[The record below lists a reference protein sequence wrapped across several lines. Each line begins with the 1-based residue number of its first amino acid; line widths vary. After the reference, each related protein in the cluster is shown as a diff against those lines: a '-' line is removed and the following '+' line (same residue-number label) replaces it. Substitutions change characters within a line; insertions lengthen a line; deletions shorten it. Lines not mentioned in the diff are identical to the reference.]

1 MPQNHTAL
9 PTSPFISAATLA
21 SRLADSSPPALL
33 FVSPE
38 PTDPIAVI
46 PASRTSDL
54 ASHYAAAGGG
64 EKGRRPLPDPQAVQ
78 RWLNSLG
85 IGTDDDIV
93 VYDDTGGT
101 SASRA
106 WWVLR
111 WIGRPRVHILDG
123 GLAAWQAR
131 TAAETPQAP
140 GASPGDCFEEIDTP
154 ALARDPAA
162 FLLVDARGK
171 AAFDGSGTGPSHLPG
186 ARNSPAAAWQDSQG
200 RLLPRAERQ
209 ALAQSLGLLDS
220 DRPVV
225 AYCGSGVAATYLIA
239 ATQDLGVKA
248 ALYAGSWSAWSAD
261 PERAAAPR

>member
-1 MPQNHTAL
+1 MTQAHSAP
-9 PTSPFISAATLA
+9 PTSPFISAAALA
-21 SRLADSSPPALL
+21 GRLADTDPPALL

-38 PTDPIAVI
+38 PTDPTVTI
-46 PASRTSDL
+46 PASHVSDL
-54 ASHYAAAGGG
+54 ASHYAGAGGG
-64 EKGRRPLPDPQAVQ
+64 EKGRRPLPEPQSV
-78 RWLNSLG
+78 RHWLAGLG
-85 IGTDDDIV
+85 IGEDDEIV

-131 TAAETPQAP
+131 TATEAPQPAGAAP
-140 GASPGDCFEEIDTP
+140 GGSFEEIDTP
-154 ALARDPAA
+154 TLARDPSA
-162 FLLVDARGK
+162 FLLIDARGK
-171 AAFDGSGTGPSHLPG
+171 AAFDGPGDGPSHLPG
-186 ARNSPAAAWQDSQG
+186 ALNSPAAAWQDSEG

-209 ALAQSLGLLDS
+209 ALAQSLGLLDG

-248 ALYAGSWSAWSAD
+248 TLYAGSWSAWSAD
-261 PERAAAPR
+261 PARVATHR